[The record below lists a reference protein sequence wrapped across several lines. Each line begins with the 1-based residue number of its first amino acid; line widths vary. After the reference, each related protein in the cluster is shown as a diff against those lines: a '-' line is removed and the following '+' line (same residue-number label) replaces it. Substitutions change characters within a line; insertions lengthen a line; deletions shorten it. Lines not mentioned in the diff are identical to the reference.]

1 MNSLTSCSLIF
12 LSFLVFVALQGL
24 LFFVPFDSKFTSIL
38 VDNVPPVP
46 MRPSSDESYVPPA
59 KRVVLISI
67 DGNRADWFFRSMAG
81 GHHPTT
87 KTVLDAGACWGVS
100 HTRAPTESRPAHT
113 AMLAGFFE
121 DPAAVHNMW
130 TGLTKPFDTV
140 LSHAPVGYQT
150 GQYSIVG
157 LFKNANNTLTVEIP
171 KNTNWDHAD
180 PFVGENFRDLV
191 TNPTYS
197 KFRDKLRSTPGAVLF
212 FHLPSM
218 DSVGHGDPWGT
229 PGYFEAVAR
238 AESSLRAIASLTPEL
253 FGDNNTAY
261 VLSGDHGMSNY
272 STPHHKHGT
281 DHPDELHTGFLM
293 WGAGVRNCSSH
304 PPKHNRVMHT
314 HDSMYRQQQDTWGMD
329 MSRRQDVDQID
340 IAPLVSALAG
350 NPIPVNSRGVLN
362 VNYLDPA
369 KTHANHRSLVV
380 NMMQLQTLV
389 NKVAADVRRRQMA
402 PDVTFRPFHDTA
414 LPDVAAAIADM
425 ERCVDRADYD
435 GSQRHA
441 DALAA
446 HFRDALR
453 YYQTYDWFMLFG
465 LTATCYAL
473 LAACGVL
480 ATTWGTTPYIQPQQ
494 QEQQDQQ
501 QQQQPPSGGPSIVTG
516 MRAAVTLFVAL
527 MAVCAVLGKPTLA
540 YVLSCITCVLVGVIV
555 GVFVP
560 SLSAALCVQ
569 GAIARAFGGWRGA
582 LFVVVLVELSVVGYV
597 HRECY
602 AVALALMAVYSVAGR
617 LPRSCQPDALVL
629 LLLCAL
635 TCVFFFLQVSLRS
648 TVMSVVGCLAVAGY
662 ASLHAISKEI
672 TASERFVLHVLV
684 ATLLASAVGIVLID
698 GSLERERGVP
708 LPLHVMMWICCAI
721 SVGLSYFVAATR
733 RTVLV
738 GLMVPFCIL
747 STSYESLFLLVF
759 LVFVGK
765 WVDMTTLR
773 GSAPPVVFAAH
784 VQVLIA
790 ASFFGFGNI
799 ASMSGLDVSAPRR
812 LVTQFHFGIML
823 SLIIC
828 KTALPILLV
837 TLTAAS
843 GMPQPPRGNTCTR
856 SAALYLLLVSCG
868 DVMSLHFFF
877 MLTDEGPWKEIGGA
891 ISRYVICCAE
901 LLILVILGAVAA
913 PLWDRCDDKKSMSK
927 ESLEAK
933 RM

>member
-602 AVALALMAVYSVAGR
+602 AVALVVICLFVPFSLSGWSRENVLRFVAMCAGVVVLVSFFCMSIKYKSRVLPPIAAFAFALVCFVRTQSSPKATSKERYVASLITMLQLLAMFLMWEFDNSPLAASSIRRSLKALCLLSFGIAMDAV
-617 LPRSCQPDALVL
+617 RSCNPEH
-629 LLLCAL
+629 
-635 TCVFFFLQVSLRS
+635 FLFA
-648 TVMSVVGCLAVAGY
+648 LAVPFTSACTGFE
-662 ASLHAISKEI
+662 SV
-672 TASERFVLHVLV
+672 FVI
-684 ATLLASAVGIVLID
+684 TLLFVVWLW
-698 GSLERERGVP
+698 VP
-708 LPLHVMMWICCAI
+708 LTGDMSP
-721 SVGLSYFVAATR
+721 
-733 RTVLV
+733 
-738 GLMVPFCIL
+738 
-747 STSYESLFLLVF
+747 LVF
-759 LVFVGK
+759 SAQVLVFV
-765 WVDMTTLR
+765 L
-773 GSAPPVVFAAH
+773 S
-784 VQVLIA
+784 
-790 ASFFGFGNI
+790 SFFGHSVLERVDPSI
-799 ASMSGLDVSAPRR
+799 GLRFFSNTDGVNN
-812 LVTQFHFGIML
+812 LVFTAKIVFSVL
-823 SLIIC
+823 S
-828 KTALPILLV
+828 V
-837 TLTAAS
+837 
-843 GMPQPPRGNTCTR
+843 
-856 SAALYLLLVSCG
+856 
-868 DVMSLHFFF
+868 
-877 MLTDEGPWKEIGGA
+877 
-891 ISRYVICCAE
+891 
-901 LLILVILGAVAA
+901 ILVITEASLPTTMSRSHLLFAACLAEVMCIPLFLDIVSEGSWAAMGGSLSRSGLACGVPVALIIGSGVA
-913 PLWDRCDDKKSMSK
+913 TYFFPTNRQPNGKDSEFMV
-927 ESLEAK
+927 
-933 RM
+933 